1 MKKISKKDKKYI
13 DNIQKRLYI
22 YRTRITNH
30 RKTIIMTEEKQIP
43 IQVKI
48 PGEMSPLFEDLR
60 EVRSANFE
68 PTSNLSIVIDAV
80 KSFHKQKVRK

>member
-1 MKKISKKDKKYI
+1 
-13 DNIQKRLYI
+13 
-22 YRTRITNH
+22 
-30 RKTIIMTEEKQIP
+30 MTEEKQIP